1 MTRGSSPSARYKLNG
16 QWTVRGGV
24 AYDQGPVENQY
35 RMAVIP
41 DTDRVWFSGG
51 ASYKYTDNLT
61 FDFGATYIKGV
72 GDKELV
78 SANEKPPA
86 NSSRSTPT
94 SSPPR
99 CSTCSK
105 VVLQD

>member
-1 MTRGSSPSARYKLNG
+1 M
-16 QWTVRGGV
+16 

-78 SANEKPPA
+78 SANEKA
-86 NSSRSTPT
+86 SGEFKSLDSYIF
-94 SSPPR
+94 SAQMQY
-99 CSTCSK
+99 
-105 VVLQD
+105 LF